1 MWNGPESG
9 ETPPKSGLVSCPLC
23 QGGYF
28 QCQSWI
34 QGSLSLK
41 QVAFPYCLIAHQGKK
56 CPFSS
61 LILAVASQP
70 LKTWSLLPLPD
81 LFCHYSP
88 SYSFHSSPFALLPI
102 NRLGY
107 NPRAFAYAVPS
118 YATRSPHFAHG
129 SLFQV
134 ITQMLSSPCRLPYL
148 SATITSPADTHT
160 PIHISLLTPNTLICC
175 FHLPLEC
182 QLHEGQ
188 EPRSVLPKGLA
199 HSVSSVKM
207 LTRKGGECLGHI
219 PQGDL

>member
-9 ETPPKSGLVSCPLC
+9 ERTPKRSGSYAPSCPSLS
-23 QGGYF
+23 GGYF

-41 QVAFPYCLIAHQGKK
+41 QVAFPYCLIAHQGKEV
-56 CPFSS
+56 PLS
-61 LILAVASQP
+61 LPWSWQWP
-70 LKTWSLLPLPD
+70 LSRSRPGPSYPSD

-160 PIHISLLTPNTLICC
+160 PIPYPFSPPPNTLILL
-175 FHLPLEC
+175 FSP
-182 QLHEGQ
+182 
-188 EPRSVLPKGLA
+188 S
-199 HSVSSVKM
+199 
-207 LTRKGGECLGHI
+207 TRM
-219 PQGDL
+219 PAP